1 MIQAVVHKK
10 FVSMI
15 NASQVVIQTS
25 NVENIKN
32 VFKIHAMTPVVFA
45 NLITIANQVI
55 HARVESAL
63 RNVELMQH
71 VAKAKNVSMELVK
84 KVVVKLIAQ
93 RDQHAFKVPVT
104 LIVCQPNNAQCH
116 IIVRNNT

>member
-15 NASQVVIQTS
+15 NASQVVIQTN

-55 HARVESAL
+55 YARVESVL

-71 VAKAKNVSMELVK
+71 VAKAKNVFMGHVK

-93 RDQHAFKVPVT
+93 RDQNAFKVPVT
-104 LIVCQPNNAQCH
+104 LIVQ
-116 IIVRNNT
+116 

>member
-15 NASQVVIQTS
+15 NASQVVIQTN

-104 LIVCQPNNAQCH
+104 LIVCQSNNAQCH